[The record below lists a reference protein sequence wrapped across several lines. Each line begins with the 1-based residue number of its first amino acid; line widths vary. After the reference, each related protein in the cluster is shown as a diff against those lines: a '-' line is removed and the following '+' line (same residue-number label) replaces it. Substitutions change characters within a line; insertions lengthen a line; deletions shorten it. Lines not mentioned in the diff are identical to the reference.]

1 MSAKL
6 NTRNA
11 FTLIELLLVI
21 ALMGVMSTLAVG
33 AYSAVTRGMAER
45 GALAAARALADA
57 ALQRA
62 QIDRTKTYIFL
73 FDEVT
78 RVESDTAIG
87 LVQGL
92 AVAVRPC
99 GRVTMVDGDSLYDE
113 FGDLER
119 AYKSLD
125 ESIAESGS
133 AAASVMRIY
142 NITQQAYADVEEG
155 VYPAEI
161 SDNDLET
168 STTEKPEG
176 DSVTWTVYGFKRKSG
191 STFKVGDAYGQ
202 EFAVTRLPAGYT
214 FSSSANMS
222 SSSDLGQNQVR
233 VIAVDPDG
241 TTTPSFMVYARRA
254 DGSFESIGS
263 TGTTKDVAE
272 Q

>member
-1 MSAKL
+1 MSVKL

-21 ALMGVMSTLAVG
+21 ALMGVMATLAVG

-57 ALQRA
+57 AIQRA
-62 QIDRTKTYIFL
+62 QIDRTKTYVFL
-73 FDEVT
+73 YNEVT
-78 RVESDTAIG
+78 RVESDTAVG
-87 LVQGL
+87 VAQGL

-113 FGDLER
+113 FDDLER

-125 ESIAESGS
+125 ESIAKSGS
-133 AAASVMRIY
+133 AEASVMRLY
-142 NITQQAYADVEEG
+142 NITQKDCADVEEG

-161 SDNDLET
+161 TDNDLET

-202 EFAVTRLPAGYT
+202 EFAVTRLPAGFT
-214 FSSSANMS
+214 FSSSVNMS
-222 SSSDLGQNQVR
+222 STSDLGLHQVQ

-241 TTTPSFMVYARRA
+241 STPSFTVYARRA

-263 TGTTKDVAE
+263 TGATKDVA
-272 Q
+272 QQ

>member
-1 MSAKL
+1 MNLNAKK
-6 NTRNA
+6 A
-11 FTLIELLLVI
+11 FTLVELLLVVT
-21 ALMGVMSTLAVG
+21 LMGVMGSLAVG
-33 AYSAVTRGMAER
+33 AYSAVTRGMSER
-45 GALAAARALADA
+45 AALNAARALAEA

-62 QIDRTKTYIFL
+62 QIDRTKTYVFL
-73 FDEVT
+73 FNEVS
-78 RVESDTAIG
+78 RIDSDDAVG
-87 LVQGL
+87 LAQGL

-176 DSVTWTVYGFKRKSG
+176 DSVTWTVYGFKRKSD

-202 EFAVTRLPAGYT
+202 EFAVTRLPAGFT
-214 FSSSANMS
+214 FSSSVNMS
-222 SSSDLGQNQVR
+222 STSDLGLHKVQV
-233 VIAVDPDG
+233 VAVDPDG
-241 TTTPSFMVYARRA
+241 STPSFTVYARRA

-263 TGTTKDVAE
+263 TGATKDVA
-272 Q
+272 QQ